1 MALKIRTVM
10 TYPLNGS
17 TVDFMIPFEYL
28 ARKFVT
34 VTLIGTERKE
44 LVLNQDYRFTTKN
57 QVTTTRAWG
66 SNDGFSLIEVRRYTS
81 ATERLVDF
89 ADGSILRAYDLNI
102 SQVQTLHVAEE
113 ARDLTADTIG
123 VNNDGHLDARGRRI
137 VNVADPVGDFDALNL
152 RTVKVWND
160 SAYQSQIKAK
170 ESEDKAKFSETSA
183 YKWAENPEDV
193 PVVGAEFSAKHY
205 SRKAGKSQAAA
216 AASQTAASRSEGNA
230 KTSEGNA
237 ASSASKAL
245 ASEGAAKTSENNAW
259 TSWDNAQKE
268 ANRSKGEADRAK
280 READKLGNMNELSE
294 AIESVSPPVTGQF
307 GKVVWKYDMD
317 VKTAIR
323 AYSGMSLGWGWDGK
337 GASPFFNFYRGKDE
351 SMGSITLDAGKVVR
365 FNGMNSVNF
374 DSTINAKAINATW
387 IHSAGDLVTKGTL
400 YVQGGNYIVMDK
412 WTPSGP
418 NKQTN
423 MIRATVDGFSIDEY
437 FSEIVGQFLER
448 GWHIGGGGNDTWM
461 RHRGDGTFLLNSNR
475 GSRILLNDGA
485 MLEQDGNLRGSI
497 WDGKWLKDF
506 MEERYLV
513 NVWIGAGR
521 TRHVGQTTW
530 EGLIDNGCVMRGI
543 KQIRAGSDCFIEE
556 LYFNELWKSTARGQW
571 II

>member
-44 LVLNQDYRFTTKN
+44 LVLNQDYRFTAKN

-137 VNVADPVGDFDALNL
+137 VNVADPIGDFDALNL

-170 ESEDKAKFSETSA
+170 ESEDKAKFSEVSA
-183 YKWAENPEDV
+183 YKWAENPENV
-193 PVVGAEFSAKHY
+193 PVVGAEFSSKHY
-205 SRKAGKSQAAA
+205 SRKAGKFKEAA

-230 KTSEGNA
+230 NTSEGNA

-245 ASEGAAKTSENNAW
+245 VSEGNSKTSENNAW

-268 ANRSKGEADRAK
+268 ANRSRDEADRAK
-280 READKLGNMNELSE
+280 READKLGNMNQLSE
-294 AIESVSPPVTGQF
+294 AIESVTPPTANTT
-307 GKVVWKYDMD
+307 GKVVWKYEVDAKD
-317 VKTAIR
+317 INGSWIR
-323 AYSGMSLGWGWDGK
+323 
-337 GASPFFNFYRGKDE
+337 
-351 SMGSITLDAGKVVR
+351 
-365 FNGMNSVNF
+365 
-374 DSTINAKAINATW
+374 ST
-387 IHSAGDLVTKGTL
+387 GDLVADETL
-400 YVQGGNYIVMDK
+400 YVHGGNYIIKDK
-412 WTPSGP
+412 WVQTGA

-423 MIRATVDGFSIDEY
+423 LIRGSIGGFTCDDY
-437 FSEIVGQFLER
+437 FVEIVGHYLER

-461 RHRGDGTFLLNSNR
+461 RHHGDGTFLLNSNQ

-485 MLEQDGNLRGSI
+485 LLEQDGNLRGAI

-513 NVWIGAGR
+513 NIWIGAGR
-521 TRHVGQTTW
+521 TRHVGQQTW
-530 EGLIDNGCVMRGI
+530 EGWIDNGCVMRGI
-543 KQIRAGSDCFIEE
+543 KQVRAGSDCFIEE